1 MWKNA
6 LDRVSMTP
14 HAKDYS
20 AVSMTPHVKLIVQIT
35 LRIRIYILNG
45 FNPLKGHSHENV
57 LEIVL

>member
-1 MWKNA
+1 
-6 LDRVSMTP
+6 VSMTP